1 MHTST
6 GEAYTQEPVERL
18 APPVSIDHAE
28 EGMPVS
34 MHDGQQQPASS
45 LQPQPQQQ
53 QNTTSNLSD
62 NLDKLSIQDPPQAE
76 PASPP
81 VVSNTGDAEHTEDPF
96 GEWTLKEITWP
107 DPRIGGYRRTVKV
120 LTQNANGPC
129 SLLALA
135 NVLILRGSIHIS
147 SKLDKI
153 SYSALAALIADFLV
167 TRPQDANARGLTL
180 EAALDILP
188 TTVSGLNVN
197 VGFDDIK
204 SFQATE
210 EGSSDELAL
219 FAMAG
224 VELVHGWIAD
234 KSSGEEWEALERASG
249 GGVGGRKQVPTY
261 DGVQEAIIKG
271 LDGQGQNSSDAVVL
285 QQFLQ
290 SSATQLT
297 FPGLFAL
304 NALESGS
311 VFFRN
316 SHLSVLYRR
325 HNPPTADAAAP
336 APAHT
341 SSPAE
346 RDDTSPTLF
355 QLVTDQSFASE
366 PEITWESIV
375 DIDGAGTNYYNS
387 EFYPAGG
394 AGGDYSGMSAGEV
407 VRRDER
413 ARREQER
420 EEARLRGEERG
431 AVYEGEFRS
440 SLEDHTDLQ
449 LARALQEEEDRAIAE
464 QYRDQEER
472 QHRRQR
478 TQLDPAMRARAAPQ
492 PEGEEGGEAGDL
504 PSSSSS
510 AGGRDGK
517 VKKDKKGKKDCIVM

>member
-1 MHTST
+1 MYTST
-6 GEAYTQEPVERL
+6 GEAYTQKPVERP
-18 APPVSIDHAE
+18 APPVGNEQIE
-28 EGMPVS
+28 ETTVVKEDS
-34 MHDGQQQPASS
+34 QQQQPPLSS
-45 LQPQPQQQ
+45 QPQQRPS
-53 QNTTSNLSD
+53 TDLAEDFSNLSV
-62 NLDKLSIQDPPQAE
+62 QEPPQTQ
-76 PASPP
+76 PALQPTPNNDSTNP
-81 VVSNTGDAEHTEDPF
+81 VDPF
-96 GEWTLKEITWP
+96 GEWILKEITWP
-107 DPRIGGYRRTVKV
+107 DPRIGGYRRTVKI

-135 NVLILRGSIHIS
+135 NVLILRGSIHIPPQQAG
-147 SKLDKI
+147 KI
-153 SYSALAALIADFLV
+153 TYGALATLIADFLV
-167 TRPQDANARGLTL
+167 TRPPPPPQEPNNDGGLTL
-180 EAALDILP
+180 EAALNILP
-188 TTVSGLNVN
+188 TTVRGLNVN
-197 VGFDDIK
+197 VGFDEIT

-234 KSSGEEWEALERASG
+234 KAAGEEWAALQRVSQGAAG
-249 GGVGGRKQVPTY
+249 GEEKKVPTY

-271 LDGQGQNSSDAVVL
+271 LDGQGQNSSDAATL

-290 SSATQLT
+290 STATQLT

-304 NALESGS
+304 NALEPGS
-311 VFFRN
+311 VVAFFRN

-325 HNPPTADAAAP
+325 HNPPVTATDSMQPAAEQEP
-336 APAHT
+336 
-341 SSPAE
+341 S
-346 RDDTSPTLF
+346 SPTLF
-355 QLVTDQSFASE
+355 QLVTDQSFAAE

-375 DIDGAGTNYYNS
+375 DIDGAGTTYYNS

-420 EEARLRGEERG
+420 EEARLRGDDGVGYDAGYRG
-431 AVYEGEFRS
+431 S
-440 SLEDHTDLQ
+440 MEDHTDLQ

-478 TQLDPAMRARAAPQ
+478 TQLDPAVRARAAPR
-492 PEGEEGGEAGDL
+492 PEVEGEEGEVGSSAAG
-504 PSSSSS
+504 
-510 AGGRDGK
+510 AGGREGK
-517 VKKDKKGKKDCIVM
+517 VKKEKKGKKDCVVM